1 MNVFWA
7 ITVCAAAVGANDEQL
22 DSFRKTYLF
31 ADVWDGA
38 RASLTTVLVVMY
50 NDQRI

>member
-31 ADVWDGA
+31 ADVCGMA
-38 RASLTTVLVVMY
+38 REPVLLQY
-50 NDQRI
+50 